1 LPRSGL
7 AQPPVSF
14 DVKRYG
20 AAGNGTT
27 LDTSAINKTIEAC
40 GAAGGGIVYFPAGK
54 YLTGSLYLKDNV
66 TLWLDSGATILGS
79 KDLKDYVSQT
89 GGRGGS
95 LISGSGLRNLAIVG
109 RGTIDGQ
116 GLFNPNGGEHMRGLQ
131 ALSLSGCQDFTL
143 RDVSF
148 KDPGGYSV
156 MMRSCERVNVD
167 GITTTG
173 GWDGV
178 GMVDVKNATVSN
190 CKLLSGDDSLSGNPW
205 ENVTVS
211 NCILSTGCNGFRIG
225 GRNILINN
233 VLVYAPAVSEHRT
246 SHRRVAM
253 AGFQILSL
261 KSPGKV
267 AAQGP
272 TDNIVMSNMTF
283 INVRSP
289 LWIAD
294 SPDAPY
300 SSDFGIGRI
309 VVNNLTAIGV
319 GRTPFYVA
327 GSPTK
332 PVKSMVL
339 NNVRMSFAGGGQE
352 GQAQGFTEM
361 SVLQSY
367 GVYVRNVEN
376 LELHDVRVDYRE
388 KELRPVLFG
397 ENLGTLELDRFVAQ
411 RGASDAPQMLMTG
424 IRRLLVDGK
433 EMGATKARI
442 LGVEVE
448 PAKVYAREP
457 FQVAVTVEN
466 AGAEGLAE
474 VPLRFGKETVR
485 RIAWLKAGEKASVRF
500 VNQILQEPGEQEAR
514 AGEFARKFVVLP
526 KLAVSPVSA
535 PYRAV
540 QGLGKIGGKSAARMQ
555 QLPNGAFY
563 VRAAGDYFTFDYE
576 DEYAAIYLEKPLPL
590 NGTVVAKLE
599 NPDMDKGFYGQV
611 GLMVRNDI
619 SKVGQSSAGYVV
631 LHASPEEG
639 YALEW
644 DSDGDG
650 RIDKHTEFEGY
661 TYWPHWLKLER
672 QGNKFTGYYS
682 ADAANWI
689 KVGEAE
695 VPGAEERLD
704 AGMFA
709 HGSIGSRYWPWGVAG
724 PGNGARF
731 SEFKVSSLPQ

>member
-1 LPRSGL
+1 MPRQYPSTEL
-7 AQPPVSF
+7 HT
-14 DVKRYG
+14 
-20 AAGNGTT
+20 AA
-27 LDTSAINKTIEAC
+27 S
-40 GAAGGGIVYFPAGK
+40 P
-54 YLTGSLYLKDNV
+54 
-66 TLWLDSGATILGS
+66 W
-79 KDLKDYVSQT
+79 
-89 GGRGGS
+89 R
-95 LISGSGLRNLAIVG
+95 
-109 RGTIDGQ
+109 
-116 GLFNPNGGEHMRGLQ
+116 
-131 ALSLSGCQDFTL
+131 DF
-143 RDVSF
+143 
-148 KDPGGYSV
+148 
-156 MMRSCERVNVD
+156 RSC
-167 GITTTG
+167 
-173 GWDGV
+173 
-178 GMVDVKNATVSN
+178 
-190 CKLLSGDDSLSGNPW
+190 
-205 ENVTVS
+205 
-211 NCILSTGCNGFRIG
+211 
-225 GRNILINN
+225 
-233 VLVYAPAVSEHRT
+233 
-246 SHRRVAM
+246 
-253 AGFQILSL
+253 SL

-267 AAQGP
+267 VAPGQ

-339 NNVRMSFAGGGQE
+339 NNVRMSFAGGGKE

-367 GVYVRNVEN
+367 GVYVRNVES

-411 RGASDAPQMLMTG
+411 RGASDAPQMLMSG

-433 EMGATKARI
+433 EVGATKARI
-442 LGVEVE
+442 RGVEVE
-448 PAKVYAREP
+448 PGKVYAGEP

-474 VPLRFGKETVR
+474 VPLRLGKETVR

-514 AGEFARKFVVLP
+514 AGEFARKFAVLP

-540 QGLGKIGGKSAARMQ
+540 QSLGKIDGKSAARME

-563 VRAAGDYFTFDYE
+563 VRAAGDYFTFDYA
-576 DEYAAIYLEKPLPL
+576 DEYAAIYLEKELPR

-619 SKVGQSSAGYVV
+619 SKAGQSSCRLRHSACLAGRRLRPGVGLGWGRQNRQAHRVRRVY
-631 LHASPEEG
+631 LLA
-639 YALEW
+639 ALAET
-644 DSDGDG
+644 GTAG
-650 RIDKHTEFEGY
+650 KQVHRILQHGCRE
-661 TYWPHWLKLER
+661 
-672 QGNKFTGYYS
+672 
-682 ADAANWI
+682 
-689 KVGEAE
+689 
-695 VPGAEERLD
+695 LD
-704 AGMFA
+704 Q
-709 HGSIGSRYWPWGVAG
+709 SR
-724 PGNGARF
+724 
-731 SEFKVSSLPQ
+731 